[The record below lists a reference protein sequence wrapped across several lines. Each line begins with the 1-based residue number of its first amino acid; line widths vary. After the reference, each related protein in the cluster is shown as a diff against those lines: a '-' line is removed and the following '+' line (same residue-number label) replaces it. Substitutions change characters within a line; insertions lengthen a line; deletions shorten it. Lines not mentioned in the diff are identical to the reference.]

1 MPTKKVTKV
10 KRAKAGKGKKDG
22 KQESKADKESDI
34 EKARANAVLW
44 ELRFKD
50 REQAL
55 KETSEAAFKLGR
67 TNEYLTNQLYRAEQD
82 AIDTAGHWERKRD
95 GYEKEISELQERLRS
110 QEAQA
115 RDEQNKLV
123 EEYTLQISEMQELFR
138 KRSGD
143 FNMIQ
148 EGMKEIKK
156 FQTRRAQMEQELSDI
171 RESMEFA
178 EKEHRENLNEMETN
192 FFKEKV
198 RLEKEAEMKI
208 VQVVEMARKEAI
220 EQLDDASH
228 SVFKENVRLNEAL
241 KYHMKEAEDLH
252 KLKSSLEAV
261 NASLTLDKKEFEMM
275 VKKNAAQL
283 EAQKEELTK
292 LEAKVASLEQT
303 LEVKAGEQKREW
315 EGQRKELVSIV
326 ANHVRLEKQRKER
339 ERELREARAQLS
351 GMMSQ
356 RRELEDFFHEALAEV
371 RQEIMASRKK
381 YIKEARQDYRRRMRE
396 ATAEGLTFPPIRTFH
411 KGPHSTNSVYSEV
424 EAAARW
430 THPPG
435 SKVEM
440 SDLTW
445 EQKEQVLGLLFAKMN
460 VQRER
465 KTSQHVAPSASC
477 EKSLVES
484 DAEHDSIVTKE

>member
-22 KQESKADKESDI
+22 KQESKADRESDI

-82 AIDTAGHWERKRD
+82 AVDTAGHWERKRVV
-95 GYEKEISELQERLRS
+95 YEKEINTLQERLRS
-110 QEAQA
+110 QEAHA
-115 RDEQNKLV
+115 REEQNKLV
-123 EEYTLQISEMQELFR
+123 EEYTLRINEMQELFR
-138 KRSGD
+138 KKSSD

-148 EGMKEIKK
+148 DGMREIKK
-156 FQTRRAQMEQELSDI
+156 FQTRKAQMEQELSDI
-171 RESMEFA
+171 RESMELA
-178 EKEHRENLNEMETN
+178 EKEHRENLNEMEN
-192 FFKEKV
+192 KFFKEKV
-198 RLEKEAEMKI
+198 RLEKEAEQKI

-220 EQLDDASH
+220 EQLDDASR

-241 KYHMKEAEDLH
+241 KYHVKEAEDLH
-252 KLKSSLEAV
+252 KLTKSLEKV
-261 NASLTLDKKEFEMM
+261 NASLALDKKEFEM
-275 VKKNAAQL
+275 KAKENAAQMK
-283 EAQKEELTK
+283 APKEELSK
-292 LEAKVASLEQT
+292 LKAKVASLEQS
-303 LEVKAGEQKREW
+303 LEIKAGEQERER
-315 EGQRKELVSIV
+315 EGQRKGLVSIM
-326 ANHVRLEKQRKER
+326 ANDVKLQKQRRER
-339 ERELREARAQLS
+339 ERELREAKGQLS
-351 GMMSQ
+351 NMVSQ
-356 RRELEDFFHEALAEV
+356 RRELEEFFHGALAEV
-371 RQEIMASRKK
+371 RQEIMANRKK
-381 YIKEARQDYRRRMRE
+381 YIKDAQQDYRWRMRE
-396 ATAEGLTFPPIRTFH
+396 ATAGGLKFPPIRTFH
-411 KGPHSTNSVYSEV
+411 KSPHSTNSVYSDV

-465 KTSQHVAPSASC
+465 KASQHLALSASC
-477 EKSLVES
+477 EKSLVDR
-484 DAEHDSIVTKE
+484 DAAE